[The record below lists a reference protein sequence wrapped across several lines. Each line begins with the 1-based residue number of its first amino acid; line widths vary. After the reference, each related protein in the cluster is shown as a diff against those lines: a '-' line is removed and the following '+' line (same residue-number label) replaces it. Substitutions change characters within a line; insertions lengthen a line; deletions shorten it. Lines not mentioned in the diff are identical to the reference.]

1 MGSWRDQILSEFT
14 PQVARLTLVADP
26 DGLLLEEGVLEG
38 IRERGFELIPFE
50 DHVAFRYAYESKFR
64 SRWDR
69 GEETDLVVVLRSASH
84 DLDALPYDL
93 LQAGRKLSFN
103 LGDLFPNLSYPVVAA
118 LDRADLDALFDAQSK
133 HAPGQLGDNATKE
146 FVLRHVFEIAPE
158 LIKQPSDLLR
168 VLLRRHYRGQRIP
181 AILDEHFIRI
191 LRHKS
196 AGQPIWTH
204 GRRPEGVR
212 ARDGEHQNG
221 LFEDWPLEAII
232 PDAQAFFAFLQERW
246 PVFLDSLAKPKDDTV
261 HEDAA
266 DYGFDQSAGQ
276 QIGTDEGRP
285 EGVRARDGEY
295 QFPGPTLLPFDHHDV
310 RIYID
315 NLFLEGLLQPVPH
328 EHAEALAK
336 TWVAYGIKV
345 SPVENRRRRMEGL
358 LDSIE
363 KTIPTVEARHGEWL
377 HFAYR
382 WSELVALELEPDT
395 TLPEEYRE
403 RLDVLRSRIDSA
415 LTGWVVKRYASL
427 INLPPAPPVMLHHIP
442 RFLAR
447 SLGDDRRTKIAF
459 LLVDGL
465 ALDQWIALREVLGEL
480 DSKLRFRENAVFAWI
495 PTITSVSRQA
505 AFAGKP
511 PIYFPASIHTTDKE
525 PGLWT
530 QFWVDQ
536 GLTQHE
542 VAYTKR
548 LGDGNLDEVSELL
561 SRPRLRVVGLVIDKV
576 DRIMHGMELGAA
588 GMHNQVRQWARQGF
602 MRDLL
607 GLLHDRGFQVYLASD
622 HGNIEARGIGR
633 PAEGV
638 VADLRGER
646 VRVYSD
652 PRLRAQIKEA
662 IDSRLPRRSPSGQ
675 PAAVQNGN
683 PAVLSQTLEWP
694 PVGLPED
701 YLALIAPNRAAF
713 VRAGEILV
721 GHGGIS
727 VEELLVPLVQIDRR
741 DR

>member
-50 DHVAFRYAYESKFR
+50 DHVSFRYVYESKFR

-69 GEETDLVVVLRSASH
+69 GEKTDLVVVLRSASH

-93 LQAGRKLSFN
+93 LQAGRKLSFS
-103 LGDLFPNLSYPVVAA
+103 LSDLFPNLSYPVVAA
-118 LDRADLDALFDAQSK
+118 LDRADLDALFDAQLR

-158 LIKQPSDLLR
+158 LIKEPSDLLR

-181 AILDEHFIRI
+181 AILDERLIQM
-191 LRHKS
+191 LR
-196 AGQPIWTH
+196 
-204 GRRPEGVR
+204 
-212 ARDGEHQNG
+212 QNG
-221 LFEDWPLEAII
+221 RFEDWPLEAII
-232 PDAQAFFAFLQERW
+232 PDRQAFFAFLQERW
-246 PVFLDSLAKPKDDTV
+246 PVFLDSLAKPKDDAV

-266 DYGFDQSAGQ
+266 DYGF
-276 QIGTDEGRP
+276 E
-285 EGVRARDGEY
+285 
-295 QFPGPTLLPFDHHDV
+295 FPGPTLLPFDHHDV
-310 RIYID
+310 RIYLD

-328 EHAEALAK
+328 EQSQMLAK

-358 LDSIE
+358 LDAIE

-382 WSELVALELEPDT
+382 WAELVALELEPDT

-403 RLDVLRSRIDSA
+403 RLEALRSRIDSA
-415 LTGWVVKRYASL
+415 LTDWVVKRYGSL
-427 INLPPAPPVMLHHIP
+427 INLPPTPPVMLHHIP

-447 SLGDDRRTKIAF
+447 SLGDDRRSKIAF

-465 ALDQWIALREVLGEL
+465 ALDQWIVLREVLSEQ
-480 DSKLRFRENAVFAWI
+480 DSSLRFRENAVFAWI

-511 PIYFPASIHTTDKE
+511 PIFFPASIHTTDKE
-525 PGLWT
+525 PALWT

-536 GLTQHE
+536 GLNANE
-542 VAYTKR
+542 VAYAKG
-548 LGDGNLDEVSELL
+548 LGEGDLDKVSELI
-561 SRPRLRVVGLVIDKV
+561 SRPKLRVVGLVIDKV
-576 DRIMHGMELGAA
+576 DQILHGMALGAA

-607 GLLHDRGFQVYLASD
+607 GLLHERRFQVYLASD
-622 HGNIEARGIGR
+622 HGNIEAKGAGR
-633 PAEGV
+633 PAEGAA
-638 VADLRGER
+638 ADLRGER

-652 PRLRAQIKEA
+652 SRLRAQIKERFPQ
-662 IDSRLPRRSPSGQ
+662 S
-675 PAAVQNGN
+675 
-683 PAVLSQTLEWP
+683 LEWP
-694 PVGLPED
+694 PIGLPED
-701 YLALIAPNRAAF
+701 YLALIAPYRTAF
-713 VRAGEILV
+713 VREGETIV

-727 VEELLVPLVQIDRR
+727 VEELIVPFVQIERQNR
-741 DR
+741 

>member
-1 MGSWRDQILSEFT
+1 MGSWRDRILSEFT
-14 PQVARLTLVADP
+14 PRVARLTLVADP

-69 GEETDLVVVLRSASH
+69 GEETDLAVVLRSPSSG
-84 DLDALPYDL
+84 LDALPYDL
-93 LQAGRKLSFN
+93 LQAGRRLSFN
-103 LGDLFPNLSYPVVAA
+103 LGDLFPKLSYPVVAA
-118 LDRADLDALFDAQSK
+118 LDRADLDALFDAQTK
-133 HAPGQLGDNATKE
+133 HAQKPLGDNDTKG
-146 FVLRHVFEIAPE
+146 FVLRHVFGIALE
-158 LIKQPSDLLR
+158 LIKQPSDLLL

-181 AILDEHFIRI
+181 AILDEHFIQVFRQ
-191 LRHKS
+191 K
-196 AGQPIWTH
+196 
-204 GRRPEGVR
+204 
-212 ARDGEHQNG
+212 G
-221 LFEDWPLEAII
+221 LFEDWPLETIV
-232 PDAQAFFAFLQERW
+232 PDREAFFAFLQERW
-246 PVFLDSLAKPKDDTV
+246 PVFLDSLAKP
-261 HEDAA
+261 EDASR
-266 DYGFDQSAGQ
+266 YGF
-276 QIGTDEGRP
+276 E
-285 EGVRARDGEY
+285 
-295 QFPGPTLLPFDHHDV
+295 FPGPTLLPFDHHDV

-328 EHAEALAK
+328 EQSQALAK
-336 TWVAYGIKV
+336 TWVAHGIRV

-382 WSELVALELEPDT
+382 WAELVALEREPDT

-403 RLDVLRSRIDSA
+403 RLEALRSRIDSA
-415 LTGWVVKRYASL
+415 LTGWVGKRYASL

-447 SLGDDRRTKIAF
+447 SLGDDRRTKVAF

-542 VAYTKR
+542 VAYAKG
-548 LGDGNLDEVSELL
+548 LGDGDLDQVSELL

-576 DRIMHGMELGAA
+576 DRIMHGMELGSA

-607 GLLHDRGFQVYLASD
+607 GLLHDRGFRVYLASD
-622 HGNIEARGIGR
+622 HGNIEARGVGR
-633 PAEGV
+633 PAEGA

-652 PRLRAQIKEA
+652 PRLRAQIKERFPE
-662 IDSRLPRRSPSGQ
+662 S
-675 PAAVQNGN
+675 
-683 PAVLSQTLEWP
+683 LEWP
-694 PVGLPED
+694 SVGLPED

-713 VRAGEILV
+713 VRAGETLV

>member
-1 MGSWRDQILSEFT
+1 MGSWRDQILKEFT

-64 SRWDR
+64 SSWDR

-93 LQAGRKLSFN
+93 LQAGRKLSFS
-103 LGDLFPNLSYPVVAA
+103 LSDLFPNLSYPVVAA
-118 LDRADLDALFDAQSK
+118 LDLTCLDALFDAQLR
-133 HAPGQLGDNATKE
+133 HTPGQLGDNATKE

-158 LIKQPSDLLR
+158 LIKEPKDLLR

-181 AILDEHFIRI
+181 AILDERFIQV
-191 LRHKS
+191 LR
-196 AGQPIWTH
+196 
-204 GRRPEGVR
+204 
-212 ARDGEHQNG
+212 QNV
-221 LFEDWPLEAII
+221 LLKDWPLEAII

-246 PVFLDSLAKPKDDTV
+246 PVFLDSLAKPKDDAV

-266 DYGFDQSAGQ
+266 DYGFEFS
-276 QIGTDEGRP
+276 
-285 EGVRARDGEY
+285 
-295 QFPGPTLLPFDHHDV
+295 GPTLLPFDHHDV

-328 EHAEALAK
+328 EQSQALAK

-345 SPVENRRRRMEGL
+345 SPVENRRRRLEGL

-363 KTIPTVEARHGEWL
+363 KTLPTVEARHTEWL

-382 WSELVALELEPDT
+382 WAELVALELESDT
-395 TLPEEYRE
+395 TLPDGYRE
-403 RLDVLRSRIDSA
+403 RLEALRSRIDSA
-415 LTGWVVKRYASL
+415 LTSWVVKRYPSL
-427 INLPPAPPVMLHHIP
+427 INLPPAPPVMVHHIP
-442 RFLAR
+442 RFIAR

-465 ALDQWIALREVLGEL
+465 ALDQWIALREVLAEL
-480 DSKLRFRENAVFAWI
+480 DSALRFRENAVFAWI

-505 AFAGKP
+505 AFASKP
-511 PIYFPASIHTTDKE
+511 PIYFPESIHTTDKE
-525 PGLWT
+525 PELWT

-542 VAYTKR
+542 VAYAKG
-548 LGDGNLDEVSELL
+548 LGDGDQDEASELL
-561 SRPRLRVVGLVIDKV
+561 SQPRLRVVGLVIEKV
-576 DRIMHGMELGAA
+576 DRIMHGMELGSA

-607 GLLHDRGFQVYLASD
+607 GLLQTQDFQVYLASD
-622 HGNIEARGIGR
+622 HGNIEARGVGR
-633 PAEGV
+633 PAEGA

-652 PRLRAQIKEA
+652 PRLRAGIKERFP
-662 IDSRLPRRSPSGQ
+662 DS
-675 PAAVQNGN
+675 
-683 PAVLSQTLEWP
+683 LEWP
-694 PVGLPED
+694 SVGLPED

-713 VRAGEILV
+713 VRAGETLV

-727 VEELLVPLVQIDRR
+727 VEELIVPFIEVRR
-741 DR
+741 KQ

>member
-1 MGSWRDQILSEFT
+1 MSVHSRPFAVGSWRDQILKEFT
-14 PQVARLTLVADP
+14 PRVARLTLVADP

-69 GEETDLVVVLRSASH
+69 GEETDLVVVLRSPSS

-103 LGDLFPNLSYPVVAA
+103 LGDLFPNLSYPVIAA
-118 LDRADLDALFDAQSK
+118 LDRADLDALYDAQAK
-133 HAPGQLGDNATKE
+133 HAPGQLGDNATKD
-146 FVLRHVFEIAPE
+146 FILRHVFEIAPE

-168 VLLRRHYRGQRIP
+168 VLLRRHYRGMRIP
-181 AILDEHFIRI
+181 TVLDERLIQV
-191 LRHKS
+191 LR
-196 AGQPIWTH
+196 
-204 GRRPEGVR
+204 
-212 ARDGEHQNG
+212 QNG
-221 LFEDWPLEAII
+221 LFEDWPLETII
-232 PDAQAFFAFLQERW
+232 PNAQAFFAFLQERW
-246 PVFLDSLAKPKDDTV
+246 PVFLDHMVAREGEAFN
-261 HEDAA
+261 EDR
-266 DYGFDQSAGQ
+266 AGYKF
-276 QIGTDEGRP
+276 GLT
-285 EGVRARDGEY
+285 
-295 QFPGPTLLPFDHHDV
+295 GPAVLPFDHDDV
-310 RIYID
+310 RVYID

-328 EHAEALAK
+328 EQAEALAK

-345 SPVENRRRRMEGL
+345 SPIESRRRRIEGL
-358 LDSIE
+358 LGSIE

-377 HFAYR
+377 HFAYQ
-382 WSELVALELEPDT
+382 WAELVALELEPDT

-403 RLDVLRSRIDSA
+403 RLEALRSWVDSA
-415 LTGWVVKRYASL
+415 FTGWVVKHYPSL

-442 RFLAR
+442 RYLAR
-447 SLGDDRRTKIAF
+447 SLENDRRMKVAF

-465 ALDQWIALREVLGEL
+465 ALDQWITLRKMLGEL
-480 DSKLRFRENAVFAWI
+480 DSKLRFHENAVFAWI

-511 PIYFPASIHTTDKE
+511 PIYFQASIHTTDKE
-525 PGLWT
+525 PVLWT

-542 VAYTKR
+542 VVYAKR

-622 HGNIEARGIGR
+622 HGNIEAKGIGQ
-633 PAEGV
+633 PKEGA
-638 VADLRGER
+638 VADLRGQR

-652 PRLRAQIKEA
+652 PILRAQIKERFPE
-662 IDSRLPRRSPSGQ
+662 S
-675 PAAVQNGN
+675 
-683 PAVLSQTLEWP
+683 LEWP
-694 PVGLPED
+694 PIGLPED
-701 YLALIAPNRAAF
+701 YLALIAPPRAAF
-713 VRAGEILV
+713 VREGETLV

-727 VEELLVPLVQIDRR
+727 VEELLVPFIEISKET
-741 DR
+741 